1 MVRKPARNSQ
11 TTLLCAMPLRRND
24 PTIHA
29 RLMGS
34 IGRNWMKIFR
44 TKASSHINTP
54 FFPFLLRI
62 CPLFGAVSPNNTIS
76 PNNLLRPFAPHL
88 MRVLFLG
95 SFAGYYPAFFGC
107 LPPVVSLLLAVYLRF
122 LSFSRKKSSKICIY
136 QKIVVILHPKIYAG
150 GICLFVRVD
159 FLTY

>member
-1 MVRKPARNSQ
+1 MFSVFPFGVFFTFLSRDFI
-11 TTLLCAMPLRRND
+11 PLYYY
-24 PTIHA
+24 
-29 RLMGS
+29 
-34 IGRNWMKIFR
+34 KFR
-44 TKASSHINTP
+44 AKLFFSFP

-62 CPLFGAVSPNNTIS
+62 CPFLLHICPLFGAVSPNQRPPDGSYTFFIFRAYLREPLS
-76 PNNLLRPFAPHL
+76 LRPLRRLTKRRSLPH
-88 MRVLFLG
+88 
-95 SFAGYYPAFFGC
+95 SPYFGC

-122 LSFSRKKSSKICIY
+122 LSFFTKKSSKICIC